1 MQDQLI
7 TIVNSYAAARASG
20 DTVLQQFA
28 AQQLGAFLEAV
39 EIVPKGDANPT
50 PTPEENPANG

>member
-28 AQQLGAFLEAV
+28 AQQLGAFLEVV
-39 EIVPKGDANPT
+39 EIVPKGDANPA
-50 PTPEENPANG
+50 PEETPHQ

>member
-7 TIVNSYAAARASG
+7 TLVNSYAAARASG

-28 AQQLGAFLEAV
+28 AQQLGAFLEVV
-39 EIVPKGDANPT
+39 EIVPKGDANPAPEET
-50 PTPEENPANG
+50 PTND

>member
-1 MQDQLI
+1 MKDQLI

-39 EIVPKGDANPT
+39 EITAKPVNSV
-50 PTPEENPANG
+50 PEEAPTSD

>member
-1 MQDQLI
+1 MKDQLI

-28 AQQLGAFLEAV
+28 AQQLGAFLDAV

-50 PTPEENPANG
+50 PEENPDR

>member
-39 EIVPKGDANPT
+39 EIVPKGEED
-50 PTPEENPANG
+50 PTPEENPAND

>member
-1 MQDQLI
+1 MKDQLI

-28 AQQLGAFLEAV
+28 AQQLGAFLDAV

-50 PTPEENPANG
+50 PEENPAND